1 MTVIDCH
8 AYLGAGKTWY
18 GPQREVEYKL
28 EALLERG
35 AEAAIGRHCVMPARN
50 ETYSEANKLVADLCE
65 KHTGKLIGFAAHS
78 PQREAGRLARALTTE
93 VKSMGLRGVRC
104 DGPPTRE
111 LLDAVSD
118 LHIPVMYYPTGD
130 AWQQLGRFYHMPAM
144 AYPTVDFIIPH
155 IGQYCSWRWPP
166 HIEAIDLAKR
176 YRNVYLDMSG
186 VGSFKYVEMAA
197 RELPSDKILFGTCAP
212 EMDPRVGKE
221 ALRLL
226 KLSHDHYAKV
236 GGLNFQAL
244 ISKHA

>member
-118 LHIPVMYYPTGD
+118 LHIPVMYYPT
-130 AWQQLGRFYHMPAM
+130 
-144 AYPTVDFIIPH
+144 
-155 IGQYCSWRWPP
+155 
-166 HIEAIDLAKR
+166 
-176 YRNVYLDMSG
+176 
-186 VGSFKYVEMAA
+186 
-197 RELPSDKILFGTCAP
+197 
-212 EMDPRVGKE
+212 
-221 ALRLL
+221 
-226 KLSHDHYAKV
+226 
-236 GGLNFQAL
+236 
-244 ISKHA
+244 